1 MSVRSKPKAKPTL
14 TRREREAANAAAEA
28 EFDAIDWAP
37 IGRGTLV
44 FLIVLVLLFAAW
56 LFVPAGSKFG
66 GPLQDS
72 NVAAGS
78 TMSTVRRAGNGVV
91 TVGAF
96 VPWNTSGSPAL
107 LEQVIPVGA
116 EGVEV
121 VKTGLVAPG
130 QFSIDPQRGYPPD
143 GLILFPV
150 EGSTI
155 DPGTGTL
162 DGAQIAIGLRGEGS
176 VLGFILVYR
185 VGGERQ
191 AALLPNGAVLCR
203 RACADTTALAQH
215 QRDYFGRLSAYV
227 DAPSR

>member
-1 MSVRSKPKAKPTL
+1 MAVGSKSKSKPTL
-14 TRREREAANAAAEA
+14 TRREREAASAAAQA
-28 EFDAIDWAP
+28 QFDDIDWAP

-44 FLIVLVLLFAAW
+44 VVVVLMLLVAAW
-56 LFVPAGSKFG
+56 LFMPGGEKFG

-78 TMSTVRRAGNGVV
+78 TMSTVRRAGKGVV

-96 VPWNTSGSPAL
+96 VPWNTSAGPVL
-107 LEQVIPVGA
+107 LEQVLPIEA
-116 EGVEV
+116 EGVEI

-130 QFSIDPQRGYPPD
+130 QVAIDPQRGYPPD

-155 DPGTGTL
+155 EPGSGTL
-162 DGAQIAIGLRGEGS
+162 DGAQIAVGLRGEGS
-176 VLGFILVYR
+176 VLGFMLVYR
-185 VGGERQ
+185 VGSERHR
-191 AALLPNGAVLCR
+191 ALLPNGAVLCR
-203 RACADTTALAQH
+203 RACGDTTAVVER
-215 QRDYFGRLSAYV
+215 QRDLFAELSMYV